1 MMKIATPENANMG
14 LYYEKVR
21 GVARHRKRNT
31 TAMGFDYK
39 RSIEITLGT
48 RVQRYNKQKGLTF
61 NYGSRSKQKSLED
74 GGESGATNCGENR
87 REPSSSAP
95 GDPSGH

>member
-1 MMKIATPENANMG
+1 MMKIATPENANLG

-21 GVARHRKRNT
+21 GVARHRKRNI
-31 TAMGFDYK
+31 TAMGFYYK
-39 RSIEITLGT
+39 RSTEKSLGT
-48 RVQRYNKQKGLTF
+48 MVQHYNEQKELTF
-61 NYGSRSKQKSLED
+61 NCEPRPKQKSLED